1 MRSFRLKP
9 AWLLALPLWLGLIV
23 GGYAWLLR
31 YSFAA
36 GKASASPHTI
46 PSSVASQAPS
56 ARPQLFLALHPR
68 CPCSRATL
76 SELATILSRAPE
88 ACDVTVLVYK
98 PAGEPDS
105 WMEGALLDKCR
116 QVSCLIRPDPDG
128 RLASSLGSLT
138 SGGVV
143 LYDAKGRLRY
153 QGGVTASRGH
163 EGDNAGKQA
172 VIQILRGQRD
182 SQKSM
187 PVFGC
192 PIQPNPTERYS
203 L

>member
-9 AWLLALPLWLGLIV
+9 AWLLALLLWLGLIV

-88 ACDVTVLVYK
+88 AC
-98 PAGEPDS
+98 
-105 WMEGALLDKCR
+105 
-116 QVSCLIRPDPDG
+116 
-128 RLASSLGSLT
+128 
-138 SGGVV
+138 
-143 LYDAKGRLRY
+143 
-153 QGGVTASRGH
+153 GVTASRGH
-163 EGDNAGKQA
+163 EGDNAAKQA